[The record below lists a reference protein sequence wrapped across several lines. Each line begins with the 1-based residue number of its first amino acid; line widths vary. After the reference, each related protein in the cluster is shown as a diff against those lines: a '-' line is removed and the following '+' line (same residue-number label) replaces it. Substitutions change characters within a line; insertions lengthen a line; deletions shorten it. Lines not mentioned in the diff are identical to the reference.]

1 MTDRTAW
8 VGALNM
14 VPTDELLL
22 LTAQLSCNW
31 NVRPKSVPQAGLG
44 MLKMNDSAFDEPFY
58 LGEFPIASAWIEVQ
72 TNNGMTAEGAA
83 QIMDDR
89 VEIAEALALCD
100 AVLANQ
106 LPGWERVSQLL
117 EKGLSMRDA
126 VRLERKQMLAATRV
140 DFSLLDT
147 VGDEHVES

>member
-1 MTDRTAW
+1 MTDRTTW
-8 VGALNM
+8 VSALNM
-14 VPTDELLL
+14 LPTDELLS

-31 NVRPKSVPQAGLG
+31 TVRPMSVPQAGLG

-83 QIMDDR
+83 QVMDDR

-106 LPGWERVSQLL
+106 LPGWERVTQLL
-117 EKGLSMRDA
+117 EKGLSMRED
-126 VRLERKQMLAATRV
+126 VRLERKQMLAATHV
-140 DFSLLDT
+140 DFSLLDD
-147 VGDEHVES
+147 VGDEHAES

>member
-8 VGALNM
+8 VSALNM